1 VTKSNC
7 HEILRFRLFA
17 DVKNPTD
24 SYHQIEFEEDPL
36 EIDLERKQVEE
47 DAAEGQKTYAF
58 PAGQHL

>member
-1 VTKSNC
+1 M
-7 HEILRFRLFA
+7 
-17 DVKNPTD
+17 KNPTD